1 MRTKRL
7 DIKIRSKIEYAF
19 NLSFVR
25 TVYFQIYVTAHGHL
39 SVDDLDVRAH
49 LQDEVVS
56 RVPSHGKGCACR
68 FRVSNCPCT
77 CIAQDNIN
85 FLT

>member
-25 TVYFQIYVTAHGHL
+25 TVYFQIYVTAHGQL
-39 SVDDLDVRAH
+39 M
-49 LQDEVVS
+49 
-56 RVPSHGKGCACR
+56 
-68 FRVSNCPCT
+68 
-77 CIAQDNIN
+77 I
-85 FLT
+85 